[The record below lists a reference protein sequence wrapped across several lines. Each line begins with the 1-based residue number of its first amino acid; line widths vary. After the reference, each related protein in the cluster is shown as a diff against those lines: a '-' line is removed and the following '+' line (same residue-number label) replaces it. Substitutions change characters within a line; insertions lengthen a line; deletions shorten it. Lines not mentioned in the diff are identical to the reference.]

1 MNLTAMT
8 ALTGAF
14 IWPGMT
20 EWFLLILLAI
30 YGVMVVTCIVVV
42 LSENRNP
49 IRSLSWVIALLFLP
63 VVGLIFYLFFGR
75 SLKGQHMISRH
86 NKRKILNTFRP
97 KQVRLENEP
106 LSAEEKALVRLARN
120 LCSSFYSVNNDIE
133 VFTTGTEKFR
143 SLKEDLLNASKFI
156 YIQYYIFSDDTLGH
170 EIADI
175 LIEKARQGVEV
186 KVIYDHVGSFSA
198 RNRFFKRMAENGVET
213 HPFFKVTFPQ
223 LANRINWR
231 NHRKVVVIDHQI
243 AYIGGMNIADRY
255 AIGDEK
261 GRAWRDTHFRLKGD
275 IVDSLLY
282 SFLVDWNFKN
292 PSKKISVP
300 PAPQHSL
307 RNHTGMQLIGS
318 GPMSQYH
325 NIALCF
331 LKAISAATKSI
342 YIQTP
347 YFLPT
352 DTLLHALQAAALANI
367 DVRIMMPRRS
377 DSTMLRYASFSYVT
391 ECLKSGIKVYLYN
404 PGMLHAKA
412 MIIDDNFVTAG
423 STNFDFRSFENNF
436 EANLM
441 VYDKEFNKK
450 MRDIF
455 FHDMASCTK
464 IRVSDWHHRPR
475 LQRSWES
482 IVRLVAPI
490 L

>member
-1 MNLTAMT
+1 MT
-8 ALTGAF
+8 DHLCALTWSTLPA
-14 IWPGMT
+14 WVS
-20 EWFLLILLAI
+20 LVLIAV
-30 YGVMVVTCIVVV
+30 YGVMVITAIVVV

-63 VVGLIFYLFFGR
+63 GVGLIFYLFFGR

-86 NKRKILNTFRP
+86 NKRKMLNTFRP
-97 KQVRLENEP
+97 KQVDLDEQP
-106 LSAEEKALVRLARN
+106 LSGEEKALVKLARN
-120 LCSSFYSVNNDIE
+120 LCSSFYSVNNEIE
-133 VFTTGTEKFR
+133 VFITGNEKFEA
-143 SLKEDLLNASKFI
+143 LKHDLLAAREFI
-156 YIQYYIFSDDTLGH
+156 YLQYYIFSDDQLGH

-175 LIEKARQGVEV
+175 LMKKAREGVEV

-198 RNRFFKRMAENGVET
+198 RNRFFKMMDAAGVET

-231 NHRKVVVIDHQI
+231 NHRKIVVIDHRI

-255 AIGDEK
+255 YSGGVD
-261 GRAWRDTHFRLKGD
+261 GSPWRDTHFRLRGD

-282 SFLVDWNFKN
+282 SFLIDWNFKN
-292 PSKKISVP
+292 PSKKISLP
-300 PAPQHSL
+300 QAPAHSL
-307 RNHTGMQLIGS
+307 RNHLGMQLIGS
-318 GPMSQYH
+318 GPMSRYN

-331 LKAISAATKSI
+331 LKAISVATRSI

-352 DTLLHALQAAALANI
+352 DTLLHALEAAALANI
-367 DVRIMMPRRS
+367 DVRIMIPRHT

-391 ECLKSGIKVYLYN
+391 QCLLAGMKVYLYE

-441 VYDKEFNKK
+441 VYDRDFNRK
-450 MRDIF
+450 MRNIF
-455 FHDMASCTK
+455 FEDLKHCTK
-464 IRVSDWHHRPR
+464 LKVADWHKRPG
-475 LQRSWES
+475 LQRTLES